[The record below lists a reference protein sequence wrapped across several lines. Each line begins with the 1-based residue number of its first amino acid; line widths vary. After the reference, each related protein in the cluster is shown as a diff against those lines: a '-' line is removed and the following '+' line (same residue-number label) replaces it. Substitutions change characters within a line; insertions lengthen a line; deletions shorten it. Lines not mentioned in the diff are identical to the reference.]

1 MAVREAPPTGSQAPP
16 TERDPSLDLIGW
28 PVEIRKFDCVKR
40 WSAASTV
47 TLIFLSHPSILPAAA
62 SSTASTNT
70 IHTTNTISHGKK
82 PPPPSSSSAF
92 IPPSFTFRRIFSCPL
107 NVTNSC
113 QSCWN
118 SSFVVFFSVSLFAL
132 SPVHPSIMSPITSTL
147 N

>member
-1 MAVREAPPTGSQAPP
+1 MAVREAPPTGPQAPP
-16 TERDPSLDLIGW
+16 TERDPCLDLIGW

-47 TLIFLSHPSILPAAA
+47 TLIFLSHPSIHPAAA

-82 PPPPSSSSAF
+82 PPPSSSSSAF
-92 IPPSFTFRRIFSCPL
+92 ILLLSPLDVFSL
-107 NVTNSC
+107 

-118 SSFVVFFSVSLFAL
+118 SSFIVFFSVSLFAL